1 MNHSPRLAM
10 ILILVTLALAPRAAT
25 AQDERFPPIPIAEIQ
40 GAGPAS
46 PLYQE
51 WVDTVGVVTGVNAD
65 GFYLQD
71 PQDDG
76 DPATSDGVY
85 VYTQRAPRVKAGD
98 CVRLRGAFVD
108 EYYEKTELSRA
119 KSIEPSDAC
128 AATPVT
134 PVDLA
139 PARLAANPVDLFEQY
154 EGMLVRVDDLV
165 GVVQGPTKRFS
176 NGEMEIAFI
185 PEQWAPYVA
194 GDRVFQ
200 WQPDAMPALM
210 YVSNGFG
217 ATLPDLDWG
226 DRIAIGPAPGA
237 DDAVIG
243 VLDYNFGKYQL
254 IPLPGAR
261 IEDIPAAA
269 DAPAPVHDATVPT
282 PPGDGDLPADFT
294 VCTFNLL
301 GMGRGTAQNPE
312 PDDYAGQLY
321 KRARAIAETLDGCTV
336 IGVQETGA
344 PEDAENLADLLATE
358 FGLEYTATSIAGPG
372 TESFEFPL
380 TNSVLTR
387 SDRVQVLAAESRQ
400 GCSRYNYDV
409 RYIPGACEQGTYGLF
424 NRPPLVVDLEVQ
436 GAWGA
441 PVRLTV
447 IDNHWKSKGGDE
459 TVNVVRRTAQAQH
472 VASLVQEKLAAD
484 PDAAVVVLGDLNDYY
499 ASGPV
504 DALRSGVNPP
514 LVHAYDAL
522 RTLNRYTYI
531 FNGGSQVLD
540 HILMTPALASHLA
553 EVRPLRINADFAYP
567 AAINPTVHHS
577 SDHDP
582 VLVRIRPDS
591 AAWLDGDL
599 HYPGIGVELLDGA
612 DAPMATAVTDA
623 NGEFRVWNLTPGPVR
638 VKLTAGDGVELA
650 ADDFVLELDAGRNV
664 LPPQEIV
671 HATIRAGVD
680 AAVQTLTCLATGAC
694 TQ

>member
-10 ILILVTLALAPRAAT
+10 ILILVTLALAPRAAA

-71 PQDDG
+71 PQGDG

-85 VYTQRAPRVKAGD
+85 VYTSAPRVGG
-98 CVRLRGAFVD
+98 RLRAAARRVRGRILREDRTLPGQVH
-108 EYYEKTELSRA
+108 RA
-119 KSIEPSDAC
+119 QRRLC
-128 AATPVT
+128 ARRGNAGGPRF
-134 PVDLA
+134 
-139 PARLAANPVDLFEQY
+139 ARLAENPVDLFEQY
-154 EGMLVRVDDLV
+154 EGMLVRADDLV

-194 GDRVFQ
+194 GERVFQ

-217 ATLPDLDWG
+217 ATLPDLNWG
-226 DRIAIGPAPGA
+226 DRIALGPAPGA

-261 IEDIPAAA
+261 IEGIPAAA

-282 PPGDGDLPADFT
+282 PPGDGDLSADFT

-312 PDDYAGQLY
+312 PDDYAGQMY

-336 IGVQETGA
+336 IGVQETGT
-344 PEDAENLADLLATE
+344 PEDAQNLADLLATE

-409 RYIPGACEQGTYGLF
+409 RYIPGA
-424 NRPPLVVDLEVQ
+424 
-436 GAWGA
+436 
-441 PVRLTV
+441 
-447 IDNHWKSKGGDE
+447 
-459 TVNVVRRTAQAQH
+459 
-472 VASLVQEKLAAD
+472 
-484 PDAAVVVLGDLNDYY
+484 
-499 ASGPV
+499 
-504 DALRSGVNPP
+504 
-514 LVHAYDAL
+514 
-522 RTLNRYTYI
+522 
-531 FNGGSQVLD
+531 
-540 HILMTPALASHLA
+540 
-553 EVRPLRINADFAYP
+553 
-567 AAINPTVHHS
+567 
-577 SDHDP
+577 
-582 VLVRIRPDS
+582 
-591 AAWLDGDL
+591 
-599 HYPGIGVELLDGA
+599 
-612 DAPMATAVTDA
+612 
-623 NGEFRVWNLTPGPVR
+623 
-638 VKLTAGDGVELA
+638 
-650 ADDFVLELDAGRNV
+650 
-664 LPPQEIV
+664 
-671 HATIRAGVD
+671 
-680 AAVQTLTCLATGAC
+680 
-694 TQ
+694 